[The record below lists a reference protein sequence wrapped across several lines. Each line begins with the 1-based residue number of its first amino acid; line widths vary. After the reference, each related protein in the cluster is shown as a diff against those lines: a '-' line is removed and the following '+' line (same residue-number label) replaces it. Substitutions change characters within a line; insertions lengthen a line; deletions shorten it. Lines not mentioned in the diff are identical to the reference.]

1 MLKSELCFLSK
12 SWASVLATPT
22 YLLSYPGMVWKMSWL
37 LAFALCL
44 LPFFFL
50 QTTQNWKGVA
60 AVNKAV
66 KSSVVPMFKIYM
78 YVMIKKKS
86 STSRCHEDIYV
97 CSYCSIRTIWEELDC
112 GPLKGLMI
120 ILGNF
125 CSNWMSHISAA
136 SMLLT
141 VSNDHSN
148 NCNVILFFVRLID
161 I

>member
-1 MLKSELCFLSK
+1 MNYVSCLSHELLFLPHLPIYYPTLAWYEKCLDSWHLHYACFH
-12 SWASVLATPT
+12 
-22 YLLSYPGMVWKMSWL
+22 
-37 LAFALCL
+37 
-44 LPFFFL
+44 FFFL